1 MAFSIYAKLNGRS
14 CTIIHIFAP
23 DNDASTYAIAIQD
36 GKFVEALLSDF
47 TDVGVPHGVEDIHV
61 R

>member
-36 GKFVEALLSDF
+36 RKFVEGSLREF
-47 TDVGVPHGVEDIHV
+47 TDVGVPYGVDDYDV